1 MGQQTLFERRR
12 KTESHRN
19 SRPGRRGKHLPCN
32 LQREKQTWKMD
43 SLLLTI
49 GGFMGQKKDGIDRAN
64 DVLEAIIGKCFG
76 AFASYVEKKVAEREE
91 EVQEEEA
98 LDRE

>member
-1 MGQQTLFERRR
+1 
-12 KTESHRN
+12 
-19 SRPGRRGKHLPCN
+19 
-32 LQREKQTWKMD
+32 
-43 SLLLTI
+43 
-49 GGFMGQKKDGIDRAN
+49 MGQKKDGIDRAN